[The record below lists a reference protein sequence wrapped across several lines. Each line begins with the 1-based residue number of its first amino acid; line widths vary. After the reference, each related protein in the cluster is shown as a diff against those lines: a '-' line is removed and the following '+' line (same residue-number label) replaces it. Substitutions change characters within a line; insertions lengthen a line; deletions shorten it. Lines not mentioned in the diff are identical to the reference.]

1 MALVQCPDCKA
12 EISDAAP
19 ACPKCGRP
27 MAAPA
32 PAAPVV
38 VAPEQPKT
46 VKATIWESRNGGAIG
61 CFVIVLIL
69 AGIAVAM
76 MNR

>member
-1 MALVQCPDCKA
+1 
-12 EISDAAP
+12 
-19 ACPKCGRP
+19 

-32 PAAPVV
+32 PAAPA
-38 VAPEQPKT
+38 VATEQPKT

-61 CFVIVLIL
+61 CFVIFLVLV
-69 AGIAVAM
+69 GIAIAI

>member
-27 MAAPA
+27 MGAPA
-32 PAAPVV
+32 PV
-38 VAPEQPKT
+38 VAPAPGQPKT

-69 AGIAVAM
+69 ADVAVAM
-76 MNR
+76 MNK